1 MSTAP
6 IVPQDAV
13 DSEAAPGH
21 AVEHEGYWIDPETGE
36 VVGVVEPKPEFR
48 VDSRQAAEWVLQ
60 KLMDAEADVFAI
72 QAREKAVLD
81 NLAAQKKAAARKA
94 EWLRARFGPE
104 LEEFAR
110 QELAGQKG
118 KTLTLDYG
126 KVSFRAV
133 AGKVTVADEARAME
147 SFPEAVK
154 VTKSLLISQVPKA
167 QAAMLRD
174 QGPDALLAAGLAWVE
189 PSESVTIQT
198 GVGK

>member
-6 IVPQDAV
+6 IVPQDAF
-13 DSEAAPGH
+13 DSEASPVH
-21 AVEHEGYWIDPETGE
+21 AVEHDGFWVDPDTGE
-36 VVGVVEPKPEFR
+36 VLGVVEPKPEFK
-48 VDSRQAAEWVLQ
+48 VDDRSSAEWVLQ
-60 KLMDAEADVFAI
+60 KLMDAEAEVFAI

-81 NLAAQKKAAARKA
+81 NLAAQKKRAARKA

-104 LEEFAR
+104 LEQFAR
-110 QELAGQKG
+110 KELEGQKG
-118 KTLTLDYG
+118 KALTLDFG

-133 AGKVTVADEARAME
+133 AGKVTLADESRAME

-154 VTKSLLISQVPKA
+154 VTRSFLISQVPKA
-167 QAAMLRD
+167 KAEMLRD

-189 PSESVTIQT
+189 PTESVTIQT